1 VTSPAQP
8 VLTVLRDRI
17 AHDPDRFAV
26 GVFNRLFAETPFLRE
41 LFPSEMSRMRATF
54 TQVVDH
60 VLDAIANDDD
70 HAELIEFLAQ
80 LGRDH
85 RKFGVIGDH
94 YWLMYDALMAEFAAM
109 LGPGWSPDAQEATS
123 HAMMLMTG
131 VMRGAADSVEGPAVW
146 HARVVQKFQINR
158 ERAVVRLVPTGP
170 RMPYRSGEYTE
181 VQVPQHPHLWRN
193 LSPATPPNERGE
205 LEFHVHAIPNGLFSG
220 AIVRDTQPGDVWRFG
235 QRHGTM
241 QVTGKRPVLMVGG
254 GSGLSPLRAILLEM
268 AHRPDSPPTHVFYG
282 TRHPGEL
289 YELGV
294 LAQLAS
300 TNPWL
305 RVTAVAETPDDPWWI
320 GDSADPRQWGFE
332 LRFGRVGDIVAGY
345 SDWTQ
350 HEVLLSGPAPMVFHT
365 QLKLRA
371 SGVAPDRILHDP
383 LN

>member
-1 VTSPAQP
+1 MTPPAQP
-8 VLTVLRDRI
+8 VLTVLRERIDR
-17 AHDPDRFAV
+17 DRDRFST
-26 GVFNRLFAETPFLRE
+26 GVFRRLFAQTPLLRE
-41 LFPSEMSRMRATF
+41 LFPADMAGMRDTF
-54 TQVVDH
+54 MRVVDH
-60 VLDAIANDDD
+60 VLDAIVAEDD

-85 RKFGVIGDH
+85 RKYGVIGDH
-94 YWLMYDALMAEFAAM
+94 YWLMYDALMAEIEAIMVGMWDDDARDAA
-109 LGPGWSPDAQEATS
+109 S

-131 VMRGAADSVEGPAVW
+131 VMRGAADSAEGPAVW

-170 RMPYRSGEYTE
+170 PLRYRPGQYTE
-181 VQVPQHPHLWRN
+181 VQIPQHPHLWRD
-193 LSPATPPNERGE
+193 LSPATPPNDRGE
-205 LEFHVHAIPNGLFSG
+205 LEFHVHAIPNGEFSG
-220 AIVRDTQPGDVWRFG
+220 SIVRQTQPGDVWKFG
-235 QRHGTM
+235 SQHGTM
-241 QVTGKRPVLMVGG
+241 RVTGDRPVLMVGG
-254 GSGLSPLRAILLEM
+254 GSGLSPLRAILLDM
-268 AHRPDSPPTHVFYG
+268 ARRVDSPPTHVFYG

-305 RVTAVAETPDDPWWI
+305 RVTAVAETPDDPWWL

-332 LRFGRVGDIVAGY
+332 LRFGRVGDVVAGY
-345 SDWTQ
+345 ADWTQ
-350 HEVLLSGPAPMVFHT
+350 HQVLLSGPAPMVFHT